1 MKDEGEI
8 FGVGGGGGGGRG
20 CSFCKKKNKLKS
32 EIFNDKKSSETMFF
46 SIVTKNY
53 T

>member
-8 FGVGGGGGGGRG
+8 FGVGGGRGRWEG
-20 CSFCKKKNKLKS
+20 LQFLQKKNKLKS

>member
-8 FGVGGGGGGGRG
+8 FGVGGEGEVGGVAV
-20 CSFCKKKNKLKS
+20 FAKKKNKLKS